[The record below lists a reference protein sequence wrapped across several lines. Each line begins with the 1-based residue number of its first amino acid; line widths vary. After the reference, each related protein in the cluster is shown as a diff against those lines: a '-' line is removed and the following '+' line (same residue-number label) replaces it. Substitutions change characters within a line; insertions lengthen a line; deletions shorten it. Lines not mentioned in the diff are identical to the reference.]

1 MFSLQIPE
9 FLILGSLLGLTAG
22 ISPGPLLTLV
32 LTQTLKHNKTEGIK
46 IAISPLIT
54 DLPIIVLTLLVFYK
68 LDQFNTI
75 LAVIAFIG
83 GIFLAYLGY
92 TSFMTKGLAVNNAN
106 PNAASVKK
114 GIFANMLNPHPY
126 VFWATIGTPYV
137 FKAFDISLL
146 TVILFFIS
154 FYMLLIGSKVALALI
169 VSRSKKRIN
178 QKAYIII
185 MKVLGVILFA
195 FSLLFFYDAIKY
207 LGYN

>member
-92 TSFMTKGLAVNNAN
+92 TSFMTKGLAVNNPN